1 LECKICPWLDF
12 YRIDEVG
19 THFTCKRCGSENV
32 LSQERWREP
41 VDDPRWY
48 YSLHPTMVQ
57 FLEGNGDVPLLAV
70 RQFSKSLRASKAE
83 FELEIVKNG
92 ETRPT
97 VEIDFA
103 FMTRAGLV
111 IGEAKSVS
119 KLDGNDEKER
129 MRDVGKLIEGAR
141 ILGARE
147 ICFASSR
154 TWGTL
159 ARTAIDRA
167 VAASGTR
174 VTVSI
179 LERLGTPAPANR
191 QVIHNVAGP

>member
-32 LSQERWREP
+32 LSLERWRDP

-48 YSLHPTMVQ
+48 YSLHPTM
-57 FLEGNGDVPLLAV
+57 FLDGNGDVPLMAV
-70 RQFSKSLRASKAE
+70 RQFSSSLPASKAE
-83 FELEIVKNG
+83 FELEIVKDG

-97 VEIDFA
+97 LEIDFA
-103 FMTRAGLV
+103 FMTRFGLV

-119 KLDGNDEKER
+119 KLDGSDEKER
-129 MRDVGKLIEGAR
+129 MRDVGKLIDGAR

-154 TWGTL
+154 TWGPL

-167 VAASGTR
+167 IAASGTR

-179 LERLGTPAPANR
+179 LERLGTPAPARR